1 MEVICNMVDKDEEK
15 GKIQRLFGGLG
26 IGELLGGLGDFL
38 SKVEELAEKG
48 ETHEGTK
55 RIGSKGYKV
64 EYQYKV
70 DTIRREAPRRVGIGV
85 RPSVRDYRE
94 PSRPTS
100 IERPKTIEPE
110 EVEVKEALIDVF
122 DKKDHVL
129 VVASLP
135 NIKEEDLKYEIVD
148 DVLKI
153 TAETPEGKIEKEILI
168 PKDSKVD
175 KIKDVSFKHGTLE
188 IKLGKKKKKK

>member
-1 MEVICNMVDKDEEK
+1 MVDKDGEK
-15 GKIQRLFGGLG
+15 EKMQRLLRGLG
-26 IGELLGGLGDFL
+26 LGELLGGLGDFL
-38 SKVEELAEKG
+38 IKVEKLAEKG
-48 ETHEGTK
+48 ETLEGTK

-64 EYQYKV
+64 EYQYKI

-85 RPSVRDYRE
+85 RPGVRYE
-94 PSRPTS
+94 GASSRPTD

-110 EVEVKEALIDVF
+110 EVEVKEGLIDVF

-129 VVASLP
+129 VVVSLP

-153 TAETPEGKIEKEILI
+153 TAETPDGKVEKEISI
-168 PKDSKVD
+168 PKGSNVD

-188 IKLGKKKKKK
+188 IKLSKKKKKKK

>member
-1 MEVICNMVDKDEEK
+1 MVDKDEEK
-15 GKIQRLFGGLG
+15 EKMQRLFGGLG
-26 IGELLGGLGDFL
+26 LGELLGGLGDFL
-38 SKVEELAEKG
+38 SKVEKLAEKG
-48 ETHEGTK
+48 ETLEGTK

-64 EYQYKV
+64 EYQYKI
-70 DTIRREAPRRVGIGV
+70 DTIRREAPRRVGVGV
-85 RPSVRDYRE
+85 RPGVGHRE
-94 PSRPTS
+94 PSSPTR
-100 IERPKTIEPE
+100 IERPKTIEPN
-110 EVEVKEALIDVF
+110 EAEINEGLIDVF

-153 TAETPEGKIEKEILI
+153 TAETPEGKVEKEISI
-168 PKDSKVD
+168 PKGSNVD

>member
-1 MEVICNMVDKDEEK
+1 MVDKDGEK
-15 GKIQRLFGGLG
+15 EKMQRLLRGLG
-26 IGELLGGLGDFL
+26 LGELLGGLGDFL
-38 SKVEELAEKG
+38 IKVEKLAEKG
-48 ETHEGTK
+48 ETLEGTK

-64 EYQYKV
+64 EYQYKI

-85 RPSVRDYRE
+85 RPGVRYE
-94 PSRPTS
+94 GASSRPTDM
-100 IERPKTIEPE
+100 ERPKTIEP
-110 EVEVKEALIDVF
+110 KEAEINEGLIDVF

-129 VVASLP
+129 VVVSLP

-153 TAETPEGKIEKEILI
+153 TAETPEGKVEKEISI
-168 PKDSKVD
+168 PKGSNVD

-188 IKLGKKKKKK
+188 IKLSKKKKKKK